1 VIVVEH
7 IITKEFKGDTM
18 GMDTRSSQFIAFFIF
33 ISLLFIPGYETAMAI
48 EEASYTVIEKNGDF
62 ELRQYVPQIVA
73 ETIIEGDFDKVGN
86 EGFSRLFGYISG
98 NNTKKQSI
106 SMTAPVSQEAGSEK
120 IPMTAPVNQEK
131 VGDKWH
137 ISFLMPSNYTL
148 ETLPEPTD
156 KRIIL
161 KLIPSRNVAAI
172 TYSGTWSRSRY
183 EEHKA
188 ILEKAMSN
196 RKLKPVGEYIF
207 ARYNPP
213 FMPWF
218 LRRNEVLVTVELSH
232 E

>member
-1 VIVVEH
+1 
-7 IITKEFKGDTM
+7 M

-33 ISLLFIPGYETAMAI
+33 IFLLLIPVYETAMAI
-48 EEASYTVIEKNGDF
+48 EEASYKVIEKDGDF

-73 ETIIEGDFDKVGN
+73 ETIAEGDFDKVGN

-120 IPMTAPVNQEK
+120 IPMTAPVNQEQ
-131 VGDKWH
+131 VGNKWH

-156 KRIIL
+156 KRIVL
-161 KLIPSRNVAAI
+161 TQIPSRNVAAI

-183 EEHKA
+183 VEHKA
-188 ILEKAMSN
+188 ILVEMMRS
-196 RKLKPVGEYIF
+196 RKLKPIGEYIF

-218 LRRNEVLVTVELSH
+218 LRRNEVLFNVEFFH

>member
-1 VIVVEH
+1 
-7 IITKEFKGDTM
+7 
-18 GMDTRSSQFIAFFIF
+18 
-33 ISLLFIPGYETAMAI
+33 LLLIPVYETAMAI

-73 ETIIEGDFDKVGN
+73 ETIVEGDFDKVGN

-120 IPMTAPVNQEK
+120 IPMTAPVNQEQ

-156 KRIIL
+156 KRIVL

-196 RKLKPVGEYIF
+196 RKLKPVGKYIF

-218 LRRNEVLVTVELSH
+218 LRRNEVLVTVEFSH

>member
-1 VIVVEH
+1 
-7 IITKEFKGDTM
+7 
-18 GMDTRSSQFIAFFIF
+18 
-33 ISLLFIPGYETAMAI
+33 
-48 EEASYTVIEKNGDF
+48 
-62 ELRQYVPQIVA
+62 
-73 ETIIEGDFDKVGN
+73 
-86 EGFSRLFGYISG
+86 
-98 NNTKKQSI
+98 
-106 SMTAPVSQEAGSEK
+106 MTAPVSQEAGSEK
-120 IPMTAPVNQEK
+120 IPMTAPVNQEQ
-131 VGDKWH
+131 VGNKWH

-156 KRIIL
+156 KRIVL

-196 RKLKPVGEYIF
+196 RKLKPIGEYIF

>member
-1 VIVVEH
+1 ME
-7 IITKEFKGDTM
+7 
-18 GMDTRSSQFIAFFIF
+18 MDTRSSQFIAFLIF
-33 ISLLFIPGYETAMAI
+33 ISLLLIPGYETAMAI

-148 ETLPEPTD
+148 ETLPEATD

-161 KLIPSRNVAAI
+161 KQIPSRNVAAI

-196 RKLKPVGEYIF
+196 RKLKPIGEYIF

>member
-1 VIVVEH
+1 
-7 IITKEFKGDTM
+7 M
-18 GMDTRSSQFIAFFIF
+18 GIDTRSSRFIAFFIVIF
-33 ISLLFIPGYETAMAI
+33 LLLIPVYETAMAI

-120 IPMTAPVNQEK
+120 IPMTAPVNQEQ
-131 VGDKWH
+131 VGNKWH

-161 KLIPSRNVAAI
+161 KLIPSRHVAAI

-218 LRRNEVLVTVELSH
+218 LRRNEVLVTVEVSH

>member
-1 VIVVEH
+1 
-7 IITKEFKGDTM
+7 M
-18 GMDTRSSQFIAFFIF
+18 GIDTRSSQFIAFFIF
-33 ISLLFIPGYETAMAI
+33 IFLLLIPVYETAMAI
-48 EEASYTVIEKNGDF
+48 EEASYKVIEKDGDF

-73 ETIIEGDFDKVGN
+73 ETIVEGDFNKVGN

-98 NNTKKQSI
+98 NNFKKQSI
-106 SMTAPVSQEAGSEK
+106 SMTAPV
-120 IPMTAPVNQEK
+120 NQEQ
-131 VGDKWH
+131 VGNKWH
-137 ISFLMPSNYTL
+137 ISFLMPSNFTL

-156 KRIIL
+156 KRIVL
-161 KLIPSRNVAAI
+161 KQIPSRNVAAI

-188 ILEKAMSN
+188 ILVEMMRSRN
-196 RKLKPVGEYIF
+196 LKPIGEYIF

-218 LRRNEVLVTVELSH
+218 LRRNEVLVSVELFH

>member
-1 VIVVEH
+1 MV
-7 IITKEFKGDTM
+7 
-18 GMDTRSSQFIAFFIF
+18 MDTRSSQFITFFIF
-33 ISLLFIPGYETAMAI
+33 IFLLLIPVYETAMAI

-86 EGFSRLFGYISG
+86 EGFTRLFGYISG

-120 IPMTAPVNQEK
+120 IPMTAPVNQEQ
-131 VGDKWH
+131 VGNKWH

-156 KRIIL
+156 KRIVL

-196 RKLKPVGEYIF
+196 RKLKPIGEYIF

>member
-1 VIVVEH
+1 
-7 IITKEFKGDTM
+7 M
-18 GMDTRSSQFIAFFIF
+18 GIDTRSSQFTAFFIF
-33 ISLLFIPGYETAMAI
+33 IFLLLIPVYETAMAI
-48 EEASYTVIEKNGDF
+48 EEASYKVIEKNGDF

-98 NNTKKQSI
+98 KNTKKQSI

-120 IPMTAPVNQEK
+120 IPMTAPVSQEQ
-131 VGDKWH
+131 VGNKWH
-137 ISFLMPSNYTL
+137 ISFLMPSKYTL
-148 ETLPEPTD
+148 ETLPESTD
-156 KRIIL
+156 KRVIL
-161 KLIPSRNVAAI
+161 KQIPSRLVAAV
-172 TYSGTWSRSRY
+172 TYSGTWSRSSY

-188 ILEKAMSN
+188 ILVKMVRSRN
-196 RKLKPVGEYIF
+196 LKPIGEYIF

-218 LRRNEVLVTVELSH
+218 LRRNEVLVNVELFH

>member
-1 VIVVEH
+1 
-7 IITKEFKGDTM
+7 M

-33 ISLLFIPGYETAMAI
+33 IFLLLIPGYETAMAI
-48 EEASYTVIEKNGDF
+48 EEASYKVIEKDGDF

-73 ETIIEGDFDKVGN
+73 ETIVEGDFDKVGN

-120 IPMTAPVNQEK
+120 IPMTAPVNQEQ
-131 VGDKWH
+131 VGNKWH

-156 KRIIL
+156 KRIVL
-161 KLIPSRNVAAI
+161 KQIPSRNVAAI

-188 ILEKAMSN
+188 ILVEIMRN

-218 LRRNEVLVTVELSH
+218 LRRNEVLVNVELFH

>member
-1 VIVVEH
+1 
-7 IITKEFKGDTM
+7 M
-18 GMDTRSSQFIAFFIF
+18 GMDTRSRQFMAFFIF
-33 ISLLFIPGYETAMAI
+33 IFLLLIPVYETAMAT
-48 EEASYTVIEKNGDF
+48 EEAYYTVIEKNENF
-62 ELRQYVPQIVA
+62 ELRHYASQIVA
-73 ETIIEGDFDKVGN
+73 ETIVEGDFEKVGN
-86 EGFSRLFGYISG
+86 EGFTRLFGYISG

-131 VGDKWH
+131 AGDKWH

-156 KRIIL
+156 KRIVL
-161 KLIPSRNVAAI
+161 KQVPSRLVAAI

-188 ILEKAMSN
+188 SLEEMM
-196 RKLKPVGEYIF
+196 RKRDLKPVDEYIF

-218 LRRNEVLVTVELSH
+218 LRRNEVLVTVESPH
-232 E
+232 K

>member
-1 VIVVEH
+1 MVME
-7 IITKEFKGDTM
+7 
-18 GMDTRSSQFIAFFIF
+18 TRSSQFIAFFIF
-33 ISLLFIPGYETAMAI
+33 ISLLLIPGYETAMAI

-120 IPMTAPVNQEK
+120 IPMTAPVNQEQ
-131 VGDKWH
+131 VGNKWH

-156 KRIIL
+156 KRIVL

-196 RKLKPVGEYIF
+196 RKLKPIGEYIF

>member
-1 VIVVEH
+1 MVME
-7 IITKEFKGDTM
+7 
-18 GMDTRSSQFIAFFIF
+18 TRSSQFIAFFIF
-33 ISLLFIPGYETAMAI
+33 ISLLLIPGYETAMAI

-86 EGFSRLFGYISG
+86 EGFTRLFGYISG

-120 IPMTAPVNQEK
+120 IPMTAPVNQEQ
-131 VGDKWH
+131 VGNKWH

-156 KRIIL
+156 KRIVL

-196 RKLKPVGEYIF
+196 RKLKPIGEYIF

>member
-1 VIVVEH
+1 
-7 IITKEFKGDTM
+7 M
-18 GMDTRSSQFIAFFIF
+18 GMDIRSSQFIAFFIF

-120 IPMTAPVNQEK
+120 IPMTAPVNQEQ
-131 VGDKWH
+131 VGNKWH

-156 KRIIL
+156 KRIVL

-196 RKLKPVGEYIF
+196 RKLKPIGEYIF

-218 LRRNEVLVTVELSH
+218 LRRNEVMVSVELSH

>member
-1 VIVVEH
+1 
-7 IITKEFKGDTM
+7 M

-86 EGFSRLFGYISG
+86 EGFTRLFGYISG

-106 SMTAPVSQEAGSEK
+106 SMTAPLSQEAGSEK
-120 IPMTAPVNQEK
+120 IPMTAPVNQEQ
-131 VGDKWH
+131 VGNKWH

-156 KRIIL
+156 KRIVL

-188 ILEKAMSN
+188 ILDKAMSN
-196 RKLKPVGEYIF
+196 RKLKPIGEYIF

>member
-1 VIVVEH
+1 
-7 IITKEFKGDTM
+7 M

-156 KRIIL
+156 KRIVL

>member
-1 VIVVEH
+1 
-7 IITKEFKGDTM
+7 M
-18 GMDTRSSQFIAFFIF
+18 GIDTRNSQFIAFFIF
-33 ISLLFIPGYETAMAI
+33 VFLLLLPVYETAMAI
-48 EEASYTVIEKNGDF
+48 EEASYKVMEKDGDF
-62 ELRQYVPQIVA
+62 EIRQYMAQIVA
-73 ETIIEGDFDKVGN
+73 ETVVEGDFDKVGN

-106 SMTAPVSQEAGSEK
+106 TMTPGVSQEADSEK
-120 IPMTAPVNQEK
+120 IPMTAPVNQEQ
-131 VGDKWH
+131 VGNKWH

-156 KRIIL
+156 NRVVL
-161 KLIPSRNVAAI
+161 KQIPSRNVAAI
-172 TYSGTWSRSRY
+172 TYSGTWSQSRY

-188 ILEKAMSN
+188 ILVEIMRNK
-196 RKLKPVGEYIF
+196 KLKPIGEYIF

-218 LRRNEVLVTVELSH
+218 LRRNEVLVNVELFH

>member
-1 VIVVEH
+1 ME
-7 IITKEFKGDTM
+7 KQ
-18 GMDTRSSQFIAFFIF
+18 RYRFIAFYIF
-33 ISLLFIPGYETAMAI
+33 VILLLMPVYETAMAI
-48 EEASYTVIEKNGDF
+48 EEASYTIIEKDGDF

-73 ETIIEGDFDKVGN
+73 ETIVEGDFDKVGN

-98 NNTKKQSI
+98 KNTKKQSI
-106 SMTAPVSQEAGSEK
+106 SMTAPVSQETGSEK

-137 ISFLMPSNYTL
+137 ISFLMPSNYTV

-156 KRIIL
+156 KRIVL
-161 KLIPSRNVAAI
+161 KLIPSRLVAAI
-172 TYSGTWSRSRY
+172 TYSGTWSKSRY

-196 RKLKPVGEYIF
+196 RKLKPVGKYIF
-207 ARYNPP
+207 ARYDPP

-232 E
+232 K

>member
-1 VIVVEH
+1 MIEEHLVV
-7 IITKEFKGDTM
+7 KAFKGDTVD
-18 GMDTRSSQFIAFFIF
+18 MDTRNRHFIAFFIF
-33 ISLLFIPGYETAMAI
+33 IFLLLIPVYETAMAI
-48 EEASYTVIEKNGDF
+48 EVASYTVIEKNENF
-62 ELRQYVPQIVA
+62 ELRHYAPQIVA
-73 ETIIEGDFDKVGN
+73 ETIVEGAFEKVGN
-86 EGFSRLFGYISG
+86 EGFTRLFGYISG
-98 NNTKKQSI
+98 NNTKRQSI

-137 ISFLMPSNYTL
+137 ISFLMPSNYTF

-156 KRIIL
+156 KRIVL
-161 KLIPSRNVAAI
+161 KQVPSRLVAAI

-188 ILEKAMSN
+188 SLEEMM
-196 RKLKPVGEYIF
+196 RKRDLKPVGEYIF

-218 LRRNEVLVTVELSH
+218 LRRNEVLVTVESPRK
-232 E
+232 

>member
-1 VIVVEH
+1 ME
-7 IITKEFKGDTM
+7 
-18 GMDTRSSQFIAFFIF
+18 MDTRSSQFIVFFIF
-33 ISLLFIPGYETAMAI
+33 ISLLLIPGYETAMAI

-73 ETIIEGDFDKVGN
+73 ETIVEGDFDKVGN

-120 IPMTAPVNQEK
+120 IPMTAPVNQEQ
-131 VGDKWH
+131 VGNKWH

-161 KLIPSRNVAAI
+161 KQIPSRNVAAI
-172 TYSGTWSRSRY
+172 IYSGTWSRSRY

-218 LRRNEVLVTVELSH
+218 LRRNEVLVSVELFH

>member
-1 VIVVEH
+1 MV
-7 IITKEFKGDTM
+7 
-18 GMDTRSSQFIAFFIF
+18 MDTRSSQFITFFIF
-33 ISLLFIPGYETAMAI
+33 IFLLLIPVYETAMAI

-120 IPMTAPVNQEK
+120 IPMTAPVNQEQ
-131 VGDKWH
+131 VGNKWH

-156 KRIIL
+156 KRIVL

-196 RKLKPVGEYIF
+196 RKLKPIGEYIF

>member
-1 VIVVEH
+1 MIEEHLVV
-7 IITKEFKGDTM
+7 KAFKGDTVD
-18 GMDTRSSQFIAFFIF
+18 MDTRNRHFIAFFIF
-33 ISLLFIPGYETAMAI
+33 IFLLLIPVYETAMAI
-48 EEASYTVIEKNGDF
+48 EEASYKVIEKDGDF
-62 ELRQYVPQIVA
+62 ELRQYLPQIVA
-73 ETIIEGDFDKVGN
+73 ETVVEGDFDKVGN

-120 IPMTAPVNQEK
+120 IPMTAPVNQEQ
-131 VGDKWH
+131 VGNKWH

-148 ETLPEPTD
+148 ETLPEPAD

-161 KLIPSRNVAAI
+161 KQIPSRLVAAI

-183 EEHKA
+183 KEHKA

-196 RKLKPVGEYIF
+196 RKLKPIGEYIF

>member
-1 VIVVEH
+1 
-7 IITKEFKGDTM
+7 M

-33 ISLLFIPGYETAMAI
+33 IFLLLIPGYETAMAI

-86 EGFSRLFGYISG
+86 EGFTRLFGYISG

-120 IPMTAPVNQEK
+120 IPMTAPVNQK
-131 VGDKWH
+131 QVGNKWN
-137 ISFLMPSNYTL
+137 ITFLMPSNYTL

-156 KRIIL
+156 KRIVL
-161 KLIPSRNVAAI
+161 KLLPSRNVAAI

-188 ILEKAMSN
+188 ILVKMMSN
-196 RKLKPVGEYIF
+196 RKLKPIGEYIF